1 MPSRMEVTLSE
12 SSTIPPRG
20 KFPTIQP
27 DMVNRLS
34 KEADMRTIQPQTVD
48 WEEIHRQAAEARKK
62 G

>member
-1 MPSRMEVTLSE
+1 MSDN
-12 SSTIPPRG
+12 STIPPRG

-34 KEADMRTIQPQTVD
+34 QEAEMRTIQPQVVD
-48 WEEIHRQAAEARKK
+48 WDEIHRQAAEARKK

>member
-1 MPSRMEVTLSE
+1 MADNT
-12 SSTIPPRG
+12 TIPPRG

-34 KEADMRTIQPQTVD
+34 KEAEMRTIQPQVVD